1 MTISGSKF
9 KAALAAACI
18 IVSASA
24 GAQDGR
30 HFKFDF
36 GHGRV
41 AEGYVG
47 VTPEDRYNPGIGYG
61 FEGNAA
67 LASVERRTGDA
78 LTSDFVTS
86 DGQQFKFSVKLPQ
99 GNYKVTVTLGDT
111 EGTSMTTVK
120 AEERRL
126 MLERLTTAKNEVV
139 TRSFGVNTRDN
150 TLSPGNAIK
159 FDVREWDPD
168 TDLPVTMTWD
178 DKLTISFSDERPCVC
193 ALEIEPCDDAIT
205 VFIIGDSTVTDQVSE
220 PYGTW
225 GQHLTRWFQLPV
237 IIANHAES
245 GQTAKGFRFQRR
257 WDKILD
263 QIKEGDYVFIQFGH
277 NDLNDHGHDAMWAT
291 EDKAGEWINTYADA
305 HTDYA
310 WALATY
316 ALEVKRHGAI
326 PVIVTP
332 MTKLD
337 LKTGIVNIAGMKEYP
352 QGAREAA
359 ELAGCAV
366 IDLNAMSIK
375 LAEALGTEQ
384 SPKAYVDGLHSN
396 MYGGYMFAKCIV
408 NGIREAGLGL
418 AEYLTED
425 AAGFDPGKPSPLPD
439 QYSIPADPRVRVP
452 DPPGFKMFFR
462 QPTNQS
468 K

>member
-78 LTSDFVTS
+78 LTSDFVTT
-86 DGQQFKFSVKLPQ
+86 DGQHFKFSVKLPQ

-150 TLSPGNAIK
+150 TLSPGNAI
-159 FDVREWDPD
+159 PSAAS
-168 TDLPVTMTWD
+168 LN
-178 DKLTISFSDERPCVC
+178 LTIFPSGP
-193 ALEIEPCDDAIT
+193 
-205 VFIIGDSTVTDQVSE
+205 
-220 PYGTW
+220 
-225 GQHLTRWFQLPV
+225 TR
-237 IIANHAES
+237 I
-245 GQTAKGFRFQRR
+245 R
-257 WDKILD
+257 
-263 QIKEGDYVFIQFGH
+263 
-277 NDLNDHGHDAMWAT
+277 
-291 EDKAGEWINTYADA
+291 
-305 HTDYA
+305 
-310 WALATY
+310 
-316 ALEVKRHGAI
+316 
-326 PVIVTP
+326 
-332 MTKLD
+332 
-337 LKTGIVNIAGMKEYP
+337 
-352 QGAREAA
+352 
-359 ELAGCAV
+359 
-366 IDLNAMSIK
+366 NAPSIF
-375 LAEALGTEQ
+375 A
-384 SPKAYVDGLHSN
+384 AYVLKIS
-396 MYGGYMFAKCIV
+396 
-408 NGIREAGLGL
+408 
-418 AEYLTED
+418 
-425 AAGFDPGKPSPLPD
+425 SPVKL
-439 QYSIPADPRVRVP
+439 
-452 DPPGFKMFFR
+452 
-462 QPTNQS
+462 
-468 K
+468 